1 MRRRFIS
8 FSRGS
13 NERACLFPVLKTL
26 LGLGER
32 EMRVGEM
39 EGDDVQIVRGDM
51 SYRPASRIPIEKW
64 EVRRGSEE

>member
-13 NERACLFPVLKTL
+13 KERACLVPVLKTL

-64 EVRRGSEE
+64 E

>member
-32 EMRVGEM
+32 EMRVG
-39 EGDDVQIVRGDM
+39 GR
-51 SYRPASRIPIEKW
+51 
-64 EVRRGSEE
+64 